1 MRRRIM
7 QGAMVELSERGVK
20 FTMDELARR
29 LGVSKRTLYENFASK
44 EEIIGAILAESA
56 AEIKAHREAV
66 AIDDGLCISEKFRQ
80 MLAVRSSLWTGIS
93 ETVFMD
99 IKRCMPDQWRTIEN
113 TLDEL
118 WLVVE
123 TLLQEGVRAGHFRPV
138 FFPAVRIMFRGAY
151 YEFANY
157 QFLAQHKV
165 TIAEMIDHIIDILLY
180 GIVQQAGNEQTG
192 GNRDA

>member
-7 QGAMVELSERGVK
+7 QGAMAELSERGVK

-44 EEIIGAILAESA
+44 EEIVGAILAESA
-56 AEIKAHREAV
+56 AEIKEKRETSALN
-66 AIDDGLCISEKFRQ
+66 DGLCISEKFRQ
-80 MLAVRSSLWTGIS
+80 MLTVRSSLWTGIS

-99 IKRCMPDQWRTIEN
+99 VKRCMPDQWRTIEN

-123 TLLQEGVRAGHFRPV
+123 ILLQEGVRTGHFRPI
-138 FFPAVRIMFRGAY
+138 FFPALRIMFRGAY

-165 TIAEMIDHIIDILLY
+165 TMEEMTDHIINILLY
-180 GIVQQAGNEQTG
+180 GIARQDGNEQAG
-192 GNRDA
+192 GNRNG